1 MVGVL
6 ESLKR
11 GSVVS
16 IRVAS
21 DILELTEA
29 NVPAGMALAA
39 RVPWAAVAKSVEADA
54 AAVPASVI
62 SANSCV

>member
-1 MVGVL
+1 MDGVL
-6 ESLKR
+6 ASLNR

-39 RVPWAAVAKSVEADA
+39 RVPWADVANALTSDA
-54 AAVPASVI
+54 AAVPALVM
-62 SANSCV
+62 SANT